1 MSAGLLFPG
10 QGSQHAG
17 MGRALADRF
26 AVARRTF
33 EEADDLL
40 GFPLSRI
47 AWEGPAERLVRTEN
61 AQPALFVHSLAVYRI
76 MVGRIG
82 PVAAAAGH
90 SLGELSAHAAAG
102 TFSFGDGLRAVRRRG
117 ELMAAANRSAP
128 GSMAA
133 LLGIGEAGVEALCAD
148 ARSRGM
154 TLVAANL
161 NARGQVVV
169 SGEEAAIQWVLEA
182 ARKQGARRVVRLAV
196 SAAFHSPLMAPA
208 ATEFGTFLAGIDFRP
223 PAFPVVSNVT
233 ADQTGA
239 DPERIRSLLV
249 RQLTAPVRWTECVA
263 RMGRLGVRR
272 FAELGAGSVLAGL
285 NRRNARGVPTVA
297 IGTPAAIDAE
307 GERER

>member
-1 MSAGLLFPG
+1 MSTGLLFPG

-26 AVARRTF
+26 PIARRTF

-61 AQPALFVHSLAVYRI
+61 AQPALFVHSLAVHRI
-76 MVGRIG
+76 MAERIG

-102 TFSFGDGLRAVRRRG
+102 TFSFADGLRAVRRRG
-117 ELMAAANRSAP
+117 ELMAAAGRSAP

-169 SGEEAAIQWVLEA
+169 SGGRAAIQWVLEA
-182 ARKQGARRVVRLAV
+182 ARERGARRAVPLAV

-208 ATEFGTFLAGIDFRP
+208 AAGFGAFLDEIELHP

-233 ADQTGA
+233 ADQTGN
-239 DPERIRSLLV
+239 DPAAIRRLLV
-249 RQLTAPVRWTECVA
+249 RQLTAPVRWIECVA
-263 RMGRLGVRR
+263 RMRRLGVRR
-272 FAELGAGSVLAGL
+272 FAELGPGSVLAGL
-285 NRRNARGVPTVA
+285 NRRNARGVPAVA
-297 IGTPAAIDAE
+297 IGTPEAIERE
-307 GERER
+307 GER